1 MDFQLLPLDPCDLP
15 QFKRDMQ
22 EAFQLGAEAFFGAD
36 TGTVLPE
43 SHIDAS
49 LAAPGAQAWKAVL
62 DGAMAGGAVVSAEG
76 ASGHLDFLYVKQGV
90 QSRGVGRRIWFAVEQ
105 AYPEVQVWETFT
117 PWFEKRNI
125 HFYVNV
131 CGFAAVEFFCAR
143 HPDPHA
149 PDVSGGNGEDAMFRF
164 VKRLR

>member
-1 MDFQLLPLDPCDLP
+1 
-15 QFKRDMQ
+15 MQ
-22 EAFQLGAEAFFGAD
+22 EAFQLGAEAVFGAD
-36 TGTVLPE
+36 TGAVLPE

-62 DGAMAGGAVVSAEG
+62 DGDMAGGAVVSAEG
-76 ASGHLDFLYVKQGV
+76 ASGHLDFLYVKHGV

-105 AYPEVQVWETFT
+105 AYPEVEVWETFT

-143 HPDPHA
+143 HPDPHM

>member
-1 MDFQLLPLDPCDLP
+1 MTFDFKPIEPCDLP
-15 QFKRDMQ
+15 QFKMDMQ
-22 EAFQLGAEAFFGAD
+22 EAFQLGAEAAFGAD
-36 TGTVLPE
+36 TGSVLPE

-49 LAAPGAQAWKAVL
+49 LAAPGARAWKAVV
-62 DGAMAGGAVVSAEG
+62 DGAMAGGAVVTIDG
-76 ASGHLDFLYVKQGV
+76 ASGHLDFLYVRHGV

-125 HFYVNV
+125 HFYINV
-131 CGFAAVEFFCAR
+131 CGFAAVEFFCSQ

-164 VKRLR
+164 VKCMR

>member
-1 MDFQLLPLDPCDLP
+1 MDG
-15 QFKRDMQ
+15 R
-22 EAFQLGAEAFFGAD
+22 
-36 TGTVLPE
+36 
-43 SHIDAS
+43 
-49 LAAPGAQAWKAVL
+49 
-62 DGAMAGGAVVSAEG
+62 AVVSAEG
-76 ASGHLDFLYVKQGV
+76 ASGHLDFLYAKHGV

-131 CGFAAVEFFCAR
+131 CGFAAVEFFCSR

-164 VKRLR
+164 VK

>member
-15 QFKRDMQ
+15 QLKRDMQ
-22 EAFQLGAEAFFGAD
+22 EAFQLGAEAVFGAD
-36 TGTVLPE
+36 TGAVLPE
-43 SHIDAS
+43 SHIDAT
-49 LAAPGAQAWKAVL
+49 LAAPGARTWKAVM

-76 ASGHLDFLYVKQGV
+76 ASGHLDFLYVKHGV
-90 QSRGVGRRIWFAVEQ
+90 QSRGVGRRIWFAVEL

-131 CGFAAVEFFCAR
+131 CGFAAVEFFCER

>member
-1 MDFQLLPLDPCDLP
+1 
-15 QFKRDMQ
+15 MQ
-22 EAFQLGAEAFFGAD
+22 EAFQLGAEAAFGAD
-36 TGTVLPE
+36 AGQVLPE

-49 LAAPGAQAWKAVL
+49 LAAPGARACKAVV

-76 ASGHLDFLYVKQGV
+76 SSGHLDFLYVKHDV
-90 QSRGVGRRIWFAVEQ
+90 QSRGVGRRIWSAIEQ
-105 AYPEVQVWETFT
+105 AYPEVCVWETCT

-164 VKRLR
+164 VKRMR